1 MNHKRMKIDIEKIDD
16 TVVIVLR
23 SDVDMSQSITLR
35 EFLKPLLQTPSGKII
50 VDLTEVNYMDSSG
63 LATLIE
69 ALQICKQYNTH
80 FIICSLSVGVRSII
94 ELARL
99 DTIFDI
105 RENREDALLA

>member
-1 MNHKRMKIDIEKIDD
+1 MNIDIEKVD
-16 TVVIVLR
+16 TTTIVIPR
-23 SDVDMSQSITLR
+23 GDIDMSQSRKLR
-35 EFLKPLLQTPSGKII
+35 EVLKEVLDSSNGKMV

-69 ALQICKQYNTH
+69 ALQICKQHTKP
-80 FIICSLSVGVRSII
+80 FVICGLSEGERSVI

-105 RENREDALLA
+105 TQNREDALLA